1 MIQLSHAATEYL
13 GPHNSW
19 PSLLVTVVF
28 LYICS
33 RRDQMFLCLNV
44 ETVPLEEELGASLL
58 TQLGETLQNSYI
70 VAKRDPSST
79 DSALTSQTQS

>member
-1 MIQLSHAATEYL
+1 MIQLLHTATEYL

-19 PSLLVTVVF
+19 PSLLVAAVF

-33 RRDQMFLCLNV
+33 RSDQIFLCLNV

-58 TQLGETLQNSYI
+58 TQLGETLQNSYM
-70 VAKRDPSST
+70 VAK
-79 DSALTSQTQS
+79 